1 MDDFL
6 NYKSLEN
13 DSVGKEF
20 LANPSHSSFDLATI
34 STMTSLQGL
43 ETSLF
48 HDQFSPVLGIS
59 SNTLDSLGKTKSKR
73 IITQDRIIN
82 SSNQQ
87 DNLDQNH
94 DSGTKLKNT
103 NSVNT
108 CSISEKKDTSI
119 KPNFPF
125 ENGVQTLYRIESKS
139 TKNLKNP
146 PSLKINK
153 IRVNDLEMKVIPS
166 IKVSTDTHHRDL
178 PTGFKNSDQ
187 LVDFFLGK
195 VLRSSNSLFYIEK
208 KLQQALYGA
217 VFLAFELEE
226 LKKNENFERKQI
238 SHSIGSGTSVLL
250 QDYDIPSFVFDP
262 HKSKVAIK
270 VSSMSLRR
278 RKPSLKENM
287 EAEIIYSDTMTGHKN
302 VLEYSEIWQDSFKN
316 IYIKMEYAEYEDL
329 FEVMRR
335 RRPLTENEARW
346 LFSQIFNAVINLH
359 NKNMALRDLSLENI
373 LMFSQE
379 PHFFDISQDHNFIG
393 IIKPG
398 DSMIIPKITDPGQA
412 CKIFPKDKDEVS
424 NIWKVYQRHP
434 RDSGFKLQKVDFL
447 FGKSFRPPEAYETGS
462 LYDPTKVDVFCLGWM
477 LLFTLTK
484 YQPFETCRLITD
496 NLSQN
501 SAKNEGF
508 INSIFGKIIP
518 GNNTDNKITKMNGK
532 SYVHKDQNWSLIVN
546 GRILELFRR
555 IKATNLSSE
564 AQDLIENMLLPD
576 YKERFSMQ
584 NVIAHPWLKLSS
596 NQPSK
601 YFTPIMASTLSSIK
615 SHRKTSKQI
624 KQSSNIVNPSKFFD
638 KKDIN
643 NEIALKKNDIKTK
656 FDESNPVDSANS
668 QANILISKINN
679 DYLCSMVKRTNDKL
693 NMTRVN
699 IARKKDSEVESLIR
713 NLNSNSISDSRQIN
727 PNLSDND
734 VLNRLSVTPF
744 LSKVTKNK
752 KDGSLV
758 TKNLFLSSSSSS
770 SSCPQNATQ
779 AKIPP
784 NSTSRSSQNIKV
796 RKKNFESNFILDLWS
811 FLNGGGGNGNTH
823 DHIIIN

>member
-6 NYKSLEN
+6 NYKNLEN

-48 HDQFSPVLGIS
+48 HDQFSPILGIS

-73 IITQDRIIN
+73 IITEDVTIN
-82 SSNQQ
+82 SSKQQ
-87 DNLDQNH
+87 DNPNQNR

-103 NSVNT
+103 NSINT
-108 CSISEKKDTSI
+108 SSISEKKDTSI
-119 KPNFPF
+119 KPNYPF
-125 ENGVQTLYRIESKS
+125 ENGVQTLYQIESKS

-146 PSLKINK
+146 LPLKVTK

-166 IKVSTDTHHRDL
+166 LKISTDNHHREL
-178 PTGFKNSDQ
+178 PTGFKNSDH

-226 LKKNENFERKQI
+226 SKRNENVERKEI
-238 SHSIGSGTSVLL
+238 SHCIGSGTSVFL
-250 QDYDIPSFVFDP
+250 QDYDLPSFIFDP

-270 VSSMSLRR
+270 ISSMSLRR

-373 LMFSQE
+373 LMFNQE
-379 PHFFDISQDHNFIG
+379 PHFFDLSQEHNFIG

-434 RDSGFKLQKVDFL
+434 RDSGFQLQKVDFL

-496 NLSQN
+496 NLNQN
-501 SAKNEGF
+501 PVKNEGF
-508 INSIFGKIIP
+508 INTLFGKIIP
-518 GNNTDNKITKMNGK
+518 GNNTDYKITKINGK
-532 SYVHKDQNWSLIVN
+532 SYIHKDQNWSLIVN
-546 GRILELFRR
+546 GRILELFRK

-584 NVIAHPWLKLSS
+584 NVIAHPWLKISS
-596 NQPSK
+596 NKASK
-601 YFTPIMASTLSSIK
+601 YFTPIMASTLSPIK
-615 SHRKTSKQI
+615 SYKKMNKQI

-638 KKDIN
+638 KVDNN
-643 NEIALKKNDIKTK
+643 NEITIKNNIKTT
-656 FDESNPVDSANS
+656 FDESNSVDSANS

-679 DYLCSMVKRTNDKL
+679 DYLCSMVKRTNDRL

-699 IARKKDSEVESLIR
+699 ISRKKDSEIESLIR

-727 PNLSDND
+727 PNFPDND
-734 VLNRLSVTPF
+734 ILSQLSISPL
-744 LSKVTKNK
+744 LSKVTKN

-758 TKNLFLSSSSSS
+758 TKNLPLSSSSSS
-770 SSCPQNATQ
+770 SSSSPKNAIQ
-779 AKIPP
+779 AKIPS
-784 NSTSRSSQNIKV
+784 NSTSRSSQNVKV
-796 RKKNFESNFILDLWS
+796 RKKNFESNFIFDLWS